1 MADEPNSTPSTPD
14 TPSAPHTHRAPSS
27 HGTPHP
33 PAPTGPA
40 GPATPAPAATPPP
53 ASARSSVVPPGIR
66 PAGVV
71 ALLRVASVL
80 VDTHGRIDR
89 WNRAA
94 EELFGH
100 RAEVTRGRAASGLL
114 PAVEPRPETAGGQP
128 GGAGRRC
135 DAFDTL
141 AALTGADGL
150 PWAGS
155 MAVLDREERLR
166 DMLWWAY
173 PLTEPAGR
181 TLLVL
186 AADARPLRAAGP
198 RIALGERLL
207 PYAAAPAGRGGFHRI
222 AAGFT
227 PVTATPGAPAPAD
240 GAAALAAAEALLP
253 RCSEERRRSLLAQL
267 TGTGAPALW
276 VDSATRLP
284 VLPYEPAGSGVARV
298 AAGLGRRYPTA
309 QQRAVQPRSAARR
322 PPEPARPAPGQ
333 AAIGLLPVGVPGP
346 RSAAPPYPPAAPT
359 GPSADAPRN
368 PHGPGG
374 PSESGPGAS
383 SHSTAPTTG
392 GPTIEPSA
400 HGHAAPALVTTLP
413 AQSSTAVEVL
423 TSGPAS
429 EQLALL
435 SEVGSSVGTTLDLDT
450 TARELCE
457 VLVPRVADFACVD
470 LLDGLIADSELPIG
484 RPDDDTSLRRVARAF
499 NAATGEWEHVLEE
512 GALMSMPRSTPPGL
526 ALQENSP
533 VLVETVTP
541 DVAVEYALSLGSQD
555 LVPIVTGR
563 SMLVLPLSARGTVLG
578 ILKLLRLPDRTPFDR
593 ADAATLRELAARAAL
608 SLDNA
613 RLHRAESKV
622 ATTLQ
627 RSMIP
632 TSPPRIPGVQIAHR
646 YMPGDRRAEVGG
658 DWFDAIQLPGS
669 RVALVVGDVMG
680 HGLHSAAAMGRF
692 RTAMQTLAALDLPPG
707 QLLRHLD
714 NLAHKLGDD
723 HLATCLYAVY
733 DPINRTC
740 ELASAG
746 HVPPVLVH
754 PDGSGELL
762 EIPAGAPIGV
772 GGVPFVAKKIEV
784 TDGSM
789 LVLCTDGLV
798 EVRGGDI
805 GAGLAALCGNLID
818 PKQSPEQACDVVLE
832 RLHSEDRQDDIAL
845 LVARFDGVPP
855 TEVATWQLSVAT
867 GEVRHARALVR
878 EQLAAWRLSGLTD
891 TVELLVSE
899 LVTNAVRVARDHV
912 QLQLIRVDK
921 LLVEVSDDNHN
932 LPSLE
937 PADAGDEHGR
947 GLNLVSKLAERWG
960 TARKAVGKVVWFE
973 MPLPRS

>member
-1 MADEPNSTPSTPD
+1 MVDEPNSTQIPNDGTGDPPS
-14 TPSAPHTHRAPSS
+14 
-27 HGTPHP
+27 
-33 PAPTGPA
+33 
-40 GPATPAPAATPPP
+40 
-53 ASARSSVVPPGIR
+53 
-66 PAGVV
+66 GVV
-71 ALLRVASVL
+71 ALLRVAAVL
-80 VDTHGRIDR
+80 VDPDGRIDQ

-100 RAEVTRGRAASGLL
+100 RAEVTRGRTASGLL
-114 PAVEPRPETAGGQP
+114 PAIEPRPETAPPRGTP
-128 GGAGRRC
+128 AHRC
-135 DAFDTL
+135 DALDTL
-141 AALTGADGL
+141 DDLTQLDT

-155 MAVLDREERLR
+155 MSVLDREERLR
-166 DMLWWAY
+166 DVIWWAY
-173 PLTEPAGR
+173 PLMEPSGR
-181 TLLVL
+181 SLLAL
-186 AADARPLRAAGP
+186 AADARPLRAGGP
-198 RIALGERLL
+198 RIALGQRML
-207 PYAAAPAGRGGFHRI
+207 PYAAAPVAGGGLHRV
-222 AAGFT
+222 AAAF
-227 PVTATPGAPAPAD
+227 APTGPT
-240 GAAALAAAEALLP
+240 GAAPLAGLLP
-253 RCSEERRRSLLAQL
+253 AGAERRGRLLAGIARAGL
-267 TGTGAPALW
+267 PALW

-284 VLPYEPAGSGVARV
+284 VLPYEPAGQGAARV
-298 AAGLGRRYPTA
+298 AAGLIRRYPTP
-309 QQRAVQPRSAARR
+309 QQRAERPRAGLR
-322 PPEPARPAPGQ
+322 PGEPARSGGRV
-333 AAIGLLPVGVPGP
+333 AIGLQVLPAAAPQAAGTPRLGSTVPGQRDTEDATANGP
-346 RSAAPPYPPAAPT
+346 TQGGPAIESIANGSAPARESAPGPAAPPIDGPAVPAPAQPPA
-359 GPSADAPRN
+359 
-368 PHGPGG
+368 H
-374 PSESGPGAS
+374 S
-383 SHSTAPTTG
+383 S
-392 GPTIEPSA
+392 
-400 HGHAAPALVTTLP
+400 
-413 AQSSTAVEVL
+413 VEVL
-423 TSGPAS
+423 TISQAG

-435 SEVGSSVGTTLDLDT
+435 SEVGSRVGTTLDLDT

-470 LLDGLIADSELPIG
+470 LLDGLISDSELPEE
-484 RPDDDTSLRRVARAF
+484 RPDDRTMLRRVARAVHTTPHS
-499 NAATGEWEHVLEE
+499 AAGHWDHVLDE
-512 GALMSMPRSTPPGL
+512 GALLAMPRSTPPGL
-526 ALQENSP
+526 ALQENQP
-533 VLVETVTP
+533 VLVPVISP
-541 DVAVEYALSLGSQD
+541 DVAVDYAASLGGGPA
-555 LVPIVTGR
+555 LVPVVVGR

-578 ILKLLRLPDRTPFDR
+578 ILKLLRLPDRAPFDKS
-593 ADAATLRELAARAAL
+593 DAATLRELAARAAL

-613 RLHRAESKV
+613 RLHRAESRV

-632 TSPPRIPGVQIAHR
+632 TRPPRIPGVQVAHR
-646 YMPGDRRAEVGG
+646 YLPGDSKAEVGG

-754 PDGSGELL
+754 PDGRGELL

-772 GGVPFVAKKIEV
+772 GGVPFVAKRIDV
-784 TDGSM
+784 SDGSM

-805 GAGLAALCGNLID
+805 GEGLAALCGNLID
-818 PKQSPEQACDVVLE
+818 PKQTPDEACDTVLE
-832 RLHSEDRQDDIAL
+832 RLHSDDRQDDIAL

-855 TEVATWQLSVAT
+855 TEVATWELAVGV
-867 GEVRHARALVR
+867 GEVRRARALVR
-878 EQLAAWRLSGLTD
+878 EQLAAWGLEALGD

-937 PADAGDEHGR
+937 PAESMDENGR
-947 GLNLVSKLAERWG
+947 GLHLVSKLAERWG

-973 MPLPRS
+973 MALPRA